1 MSWSQ
6 KKLKGKT
13 LLVVIAAIAL
23 FAILLGLPRLKR
35 RVTQPISFNHK
46 IHVTELKL
54 ECNHCHTGVETSAFA
69 MLPSVEIC
77 MGCHVAPLSEKPEE
91 AKVREYAEKGGEIP
105 WRRLTRMPDHV
116 YFSHQRHVTFGKIS
130 CELCHGKMGER
141 NRPPTAAPKDL
152 SMDDC
157 LECHQRQK
165 ASVDCISCH
174 R

>member
-1 MSWSQ
+1 MFDRQ
-6 KKLKGKT
+6 RRLKERIGLAVIALGI
-13 LLVVIAAIAL
+13 LLVI
-23 FAILLGLPRLKR
+23 FLGMQQLKR
-35 RVTQPISFNHK
+35 RVAQPISFNHK

-54 ECNHCHTGVETSAFA
+54 ECNHCHAGVETGVFA
-69 MLPSVEIC
+69 TLPSVEIC

-91 AKVREYAEKGGEIP
+91 AKVREYAEKGMEIP
-105 WRRLTRMPDHV
+105 WHRLTRMPDHV
-116 YFSHQRHVTFGKIS
+116 YFSHQRHVTFGKVS

-141 NRPPTAAPKDL
+141 TRPPTTAPKDL